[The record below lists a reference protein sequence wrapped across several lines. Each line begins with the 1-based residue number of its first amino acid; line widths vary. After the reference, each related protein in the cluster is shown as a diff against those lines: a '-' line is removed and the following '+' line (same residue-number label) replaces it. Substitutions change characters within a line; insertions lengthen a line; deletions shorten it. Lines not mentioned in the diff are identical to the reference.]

1 MSMTW
6 EELRKEADQLSVS
19 DRLLLVE
26 AIVRSLSNE
35 LRPRPEPTAGIVER
49 LAGSLKT
56 DTPAPTDQEIAALL
70 EDRLKEKYL

>member
-26 AIVRSLSNE
+26 AIVRIE
-35 LRPRPEPTAGIVER
+35 
-49 LAGSLKT
+49 
-56 DTPAPTDQEIAALL
+56 
-70 EDRLKEKYL
+70 